1 MAMRSRSTKKSL
13 NSKVKSLG
21 KRKQLFVL
29 TFLMVDHKGL
39 EVKGQKRQR

>member
-1 MAMRSRSTKKSL
+1 MAMHSRSTKKSL
-13 NSKVKSLG
+13 NSKGKSL
-21 KRKQLFVL
+21 KKIKQFFAL